1 MPPAP
6 SEQESIW
13 MHFIASGSSI
23 KISSL
28 AHFHILVHFNDNT
41 RCGTRQ
47 TMRPSRVKQRDNIW
61 RKEKGTIYFSAYRA
75 RCLRVE
81 TSRQRQ
87 GMITRLLLKNVFFF
101 SRMMTD
107 TYWRVQWDSVSEF
120 WRTCVE
126 WADHCACSH
135 MMPSGCSSVVRETR
149 FIRTAT
155 PTSHSLIP

>member
-101 SRMMTD
+101 HGWWPTRTD
-107 TYWRVQWDSVSEF
+107 AFNETAFPSSDAHASSGLIIAHALIWCHLVAHLSSE
-120 WRTCVE
+120 RRDLSEPRRQLLT
-126 WADHCACSH
+126 H
-135 MMPSGCSSVVRETR
+135 
-149 FIRTAT
+149 
-155 PTSHSLIP
+155 